1 MCDNREEEIEF
12 LQRADET
19 AIHLLGIINEL
30 LDISKIEAGK
40 LSVVSQPLD
49 LRQTLLEVIN
59 LQSVNVQQKGLQLK
73 TNLGTEPIP
82 VKADAAKLKQV
93 LINIIG
99 NATKFTDEGG
109 ISIAT
114 TIQTRIDG
122 KSQVMVSITDTG
134 LGIEPAQQHKL
145 FRPFVMVNGSTT
157 RKFEGT
163 GLGLAIS
170 RNLIELMGGTIT
182 LESAGINQG
191 TTVNIT
197 LPLIDISLLGLSA
210 TDNNKNQKNS
220 EGDEEIKG
228 TDSFSSNHPEA
239 IPLDCN
245 ENYGSK
251 KTELEE
257 YTDLE
262 RVNLFVIHNS

>member
-1 MCDNREEEIEF
+1 
-12 LQRADET
+12 
-19 AIHLLGIINEL
+19 
-30 LDISKIEAGK
+30 
-40 LSVVSQPLD
+40 
-49 LRQTLLEVIN
+49 
-59 LQSVNVQQKGLQLK
+59 
-73 TNLGTEPIP
+73 
-82 VKADAAKLKQV
+82 
-93 LINIIG
+93 
-99 NATKFTDEGG
+99 
-109 ISIAT
+109 
-114 TIQTRIDG
+114 
-122 KSQVMVSITDTG
+122 MVSITDTG

-210 TDNNKNQKNS
+210 TDNNIKNQKNL
-220 EGDEEIKG
+220 EEDEEIKG

-239 IPLDCN
+239 IPLECN

-251 KTELEE
+251 KTKLEE
-257 YTDLE
+257 EYIDLE
-262 RVNLFVIHNS
+262 RVNLFMMRNS